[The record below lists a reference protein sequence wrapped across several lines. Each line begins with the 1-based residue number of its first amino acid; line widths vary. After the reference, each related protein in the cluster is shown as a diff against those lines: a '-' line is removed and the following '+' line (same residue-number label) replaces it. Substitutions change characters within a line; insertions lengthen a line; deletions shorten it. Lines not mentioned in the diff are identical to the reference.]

1 MSCSLVM
8 TKKLIYLLHTV
19 ADAVMAFPLVV
30 PKAFPHALKFCYKF
44 CSLVCVPISVTR
56 CGDLLDFGQLFK
68 AFGNN

>member
-1 MSCSLVM
+1 M

-44 CSLVCVPISVTR
+44 CSLVCVPIFVNFFHKTEK
-56 CGDLLDFGQLFK
+56 DFFAHLDFVT
-68 AFGNN
+68 